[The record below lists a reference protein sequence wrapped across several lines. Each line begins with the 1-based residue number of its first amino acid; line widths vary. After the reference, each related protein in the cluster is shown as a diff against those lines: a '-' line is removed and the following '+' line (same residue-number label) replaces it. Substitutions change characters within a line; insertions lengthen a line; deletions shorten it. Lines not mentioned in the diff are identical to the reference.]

1 MKTVCIVGT
10 FDTKGQETYYIKEI
24 LEKLDLNTFTINI
37 GVFDSKYKADFSNR
51 ELLETIG
58 ENIDEII
65 ETNDR
70 AHATET
76 LAKAMEVAL
85 PKLYEEGK
93 FDGVISLGGSGGTS
107 IATAGMRNLPVGVPK
122 VMISTMASGE
132 VSHYVGTNDIVM
144 IPSIVDVAGL
154 NKISR
159 QIFNNAAHAI
169 AGMVKFESNIQVDD
183 KPLIAASMFGL
194 TTPAVNA
201 AMNYLEDKGYE
212 VLVFHATGTGGK
224 TMENLVEQGYF
235 KGVLDLTTT
244 EWCDELFDGVLH
256 AGPHRLEAAGL
267 NGVPQV
273 VSLGAMDMVN
283 FGPFDTIPKKY
294 EGRNFYKHNPSVT
307 LMRTSIEEN
316 RILGEKIAEKLN
328 LAKKDTVLMIP
339 KKGLSGIDLEGK
351 PFYAPEED
359 EILFSTIKEN
369 LNNNVVKVIEMD
381 TDINNKEFAEKAAQE
396 LIHMIEKQ

>member
-24 LEKLDLNTFTINI
+24 LEKLELNTFTINI

-201 AMNYLEDKGYE
+201 AMNYLEDRGYE

-267 NGVPQV
+267 NGIPQV

-351 PFYAPEED
+351 PFYGPEED
-359 EILFSTIKEN
+359 EILFNTIKEN
-369 LNNNVVKVIEMD
+369 LNKNVVKVIEMD

>member
-10 FDTKGQETYYIKEI
+10 FDTKGKETSYIKEI
-24 LEKLDLNTFTINI
+24 LESLGLNTFTINI
-37 GVFDSKYKADFSNR
+37 GVFKHEYNADFSNR
-51 ELLETIG
+51 ELVKTIG
-58 ENIDEII
+58 EDIDEIR
-65 ETNDR
+65 ERNDR
-70 AHATET
+70 AHATEI

-107 IATAGMRNLPVGVPK
+107 IATAGMRQLPVGVPK

-144 IPSIVDVAGL
+144 VPSIVDVAGL

-169 AGMVKFESNIQVDD
+169 AGMVKFEYTIELDD
-183 KPLIAASMFGL
+183 RPLIAASMFGL

-201 AMNYLEDKGYE
+201 AMKYLEDRGYE

-224 TMENLVEQGYF
+224 TMENLVDQGYF

-307 LMRTSIEEN
+307 LMRTSVEEN
-316 RILGEKIAEKLN
+316 KLLGEKIAEKLN

-339 KKGLSGIDLEGK
+339 KKGLSGIDMEGK
-351 PFYAPEED
+351 PFHGPEENKM
-359 EILFSTIKEN
+359 LFKSIKEN
-369 LNNNVVKVIEMD
+369 LINNIVKVIEMD
-381 TDINNKEFAEKAAQE
+381 TDINDKEFAERAAQE
-396 LIHMIEKQ
+396 LIAMIEKE

>member
-1 MKTVCIVGT
+1 MKTICIVGT
-10 FDTKGQETYYIKEI
+10 FDTKGEEIYYIKEI
-24 LEKLDLNTFTINI
+24 LENLDLNTYIVNI
-37 GVFDSKYKADFSNR
+37 GVFESKYKADFTNR

-58 ENIDEII
+58 ESIVEII
-65 ETNDR
+65 ATNDR

-76 LAKAMEVAL
+76 LAKAIGVAL
-85 PKLYEEGK
+85 PKLYEDGK
-93 FDGVISLGGSGGTS
+93 FDGVIALGGSGGTS
-107 IATAGMRNLPVGVPK
+107 IATAGMRQLPVGVPK
-122 VMISTMASGE
+122 VMISTMASGQ
-132 VSHYVGTNDIVM
+132 VSHYVGTNDIIMV
-144 IPSIVDVAGL
+144 PSIVDVAGI

-169 AGMVKFESNIQVDD
+169 AGMVKFEYNIEVDD

-201 AMNYLEDKGYE
+201 AMKYLEDRGYE

-224 TMENLVEQGYF
+224 TMESLVEQSYF

-267 NGVPQV
+267 NGIPQV

-283 FGPFDTIPKKY
+283 FGPFDTIPEKY
-294 EGRNFYKHNPSVT
+294 KGRNFYKHNPSVT
-307 LMRTSIEEN
+307 LMRTSVEEN
-316 RILGEKIAEKLN
+316 KLLGEKIAEKLN

-339 KKGLSGIDLEGK
+339 KKGLSGIDMEGK
-351 PFYAPEED
+351 PFYGPEENKM
-359 EILFSTIKEN
+359 LFKTLRENINNSVIKI
-369 LNNNVVKVIEMD
+369 VEMD
-381 TDINNKEFAEKAAQE
+381 TDINDKEFAERAAQE
-396 LIHMIEKQ
+396 LIAMIENK